1 MNRIETKLM
10 YNGIPI
16 PGSEA
21 EVPFFVEK
29 VSKAGKALWKVYII
43 AEEDATVGKISL
55 TLTEVISEACKGLL
69 RHTVM
74 FIPEMLRAD
83 PTEIW
88 SILDNMKIRQDDS
101 YDASQSSVLPQPG
114 NFIPIE
120 DHHLLNEA
128 FEEFDLDCPLS
139 VGVGFVLV
147 LNVGQQVS

>member
-1 MNRIETKLM
+1 MQITKMGVWTKTVVASVTERLKNIEFLGMNRIETKLM

-21 EVPFFVEK
+21 EVPLFVDK
-29 VSKAGKALWKVYII
+29 VSKAGKVLWKVYII

-55 TLTEVISEACKGLL
+55 ALTEVISEACEGLL

-101 YDASQSSVLPQPG
+101 YDASQSNVLPQLGKFP
-114 NFIPIE
+114 F
-120 DHHLLNEA
+120 
-128 FEEFDLDCPLS
+128 PLKIIIS
-139 VGVGFVLV
+139 
-147 LNVGQQVS
+147 